1 MPNPVALRAAK
12 PPTAPPTIAPISRL
26 PELLEDSGSRVKLY
40 AVEVVVAVTVLS
52 AGLGAVSAVVP
63 LTWVRTAVDMKADD
77 AHPYWV

>member
-1 MPNPVALRAAK
+1 M
-12 PPTAPPTIAPISRL
+12 
-26 PELLEDSGSRVKLY
+26 Y